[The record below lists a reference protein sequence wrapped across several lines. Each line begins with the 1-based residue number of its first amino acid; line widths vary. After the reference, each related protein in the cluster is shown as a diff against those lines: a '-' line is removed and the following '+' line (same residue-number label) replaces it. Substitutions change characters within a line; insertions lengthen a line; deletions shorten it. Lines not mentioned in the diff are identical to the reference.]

1 MLCLCICCLTLQPDP
16 TEVPCLVVIS
26 CFACI
31 CMCVDV
37 CLKSFFMRS
46 CLLTSLQIILLLLEW
61 YCWPHLMKTGK
72 TIIKI
77 YPFSVVSIALYCSSV
92 LADWLCSSA
101 PLIVVGVT
109 AQEQLNPQ
117 KLIP

>member
-1 MLCLCICCLTLQPDP
+1 
-16 TEVPCLVVIS
+16 
-26 CFACI
+26 
-31 CMCVDV
+31 
-37 CLKSFFMRS
+37 
-46 CLLTSLQIILLLLEW
+46 
-61 YCWPHLMKTGK
+61 MKTGK

-92 LADWLCSSA
+92 VADWLCSSA

-109 AQEQLNPQ
+109 AQEQLDPQ